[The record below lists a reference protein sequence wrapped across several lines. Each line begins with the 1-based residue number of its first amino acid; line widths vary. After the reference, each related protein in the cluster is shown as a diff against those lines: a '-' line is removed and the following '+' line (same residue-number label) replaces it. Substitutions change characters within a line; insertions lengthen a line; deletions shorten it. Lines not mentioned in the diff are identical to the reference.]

1 MATRPTVLSAPS
13 ADSRRRVG
21 AEIGEYLRQLD
32 YLLLAAVAGLVAY
45 GLWIVQT
52 VTRDDVPGDTGY
64 YVLRQAIFVVV
75 GVAAF
80 AATTAINP
88 ELYRRY
94 RHVLYGVVLT
104 LMVIVFVV
112 GPSVRGSR
120 RWIDL
125 GSFQLQPSELGKFV
139 MIVFIAGFLAN
150 RVKQLSTPGTV
161 LGAVAL
167 SALPI
172 ILVFLEPDFG
182 TALVYCVALV
192 GCLYFSGVRWPWLAG
207 LGALA
212 AGVGVATLWALPA
225 AGIEVLKPY
234 QVDRLVGFVHPDAD
248 PSGTTYNINQA
259 ITAVGAGGLDGRGV
273 AGATQTRL
281 NYLPEHSTDF
291 IFASLSEQRGF
302 LGVAILLLLY
312 AIVVWR
318 GIKVVA
324 VAESLFTAT
333 VAGAIVA
340 ALLFQVFLNVG
351 MNIGIAPITG
361 IPLPLVSYGG
371 SSLIT
376 SLAMIGVLQ
385 AIHARGRLGSRRR
398 W

>member
-1 MATRPTVLSAPS
+1 MVQEGLYGATHDPNGTAYGIFGGYPVSVAGKTGTAEKYVQLPPGYLGLQDWDRQLRDQAWFCGYGPTDASGALAGEDPLVVCALIENGGHGGEVAAPAALAGLLPVLGRPGSRPARRGVLGLMATRPTVLSAPS

-52 VTRDDVPGDTGY
+52 VTRDDVPGDPGY

-94 RHVLYGVVLT
+94 RHLLYGVVLT

-182 TALVYCVALV
+182 TALVYCVALARV
-192 GCLYFSGVRWPWLAG
+192 PVLLRR
-207 LGALA
+207 ALA
-212 AGVGVATLWALPA
+212 VARRARRA
-225 AGIEVLKPY
+225 CG
-234 QVDRLVGFVHPDAD
+234 R
-248 PSGTTYNINQA
+248 SR
-259 ITAVGAGGLDGRGV
+259 GAPCCGRFP
-273 AGATQTRL
+273 R
-281 NYLPEHSTDF
+281 P
-291 IFASLSEQRGF
+291 
-302 LGVAILLLLY
+302 
-312 AIVVWR
+312 
-318 GIKVVA
+318 
-324 VAESLFTAT
+324 
-333 VAGAIVA
+333 
-340 ALLFQVFLNVG
+340 
-351 MNIGIAPITG
+351 
-361 IPLPLVSYGG
+361 VSR
-371 SSLIT
+371 S
-376 SLAMIGVLQ
+376 
-385 AIHARGRLGSRRR
+385 
-398 W
+398 

>member
-1 MATRPTVLSAPS
+1 MATRPSILSTTTAEP
-13 ADSRRRVG
+13 RRQLG
-21 AEIGEYLRQLD
+21 SEIGEYVRHLD

-52 VTRDDVPGDTGY
+52 VTRDDVAGDPGY
-64 YVLRQAIFVVV
+64 FVVRQAIFAVV

-88 ELYRRY
+88 ELYRRF
-94 RHVLYGVVLT
+94 RHVLYLAVLA
-104 LMVIVFVV
+104 LMAIVFVV

-125 GSFQLQPSELGKFV
+125 GSFQLQPSELGKLV
-139 MIVFIAGFLAN
+139 VIVFIAGFLAN
-150 RVKQLSTPGTV
+150 RVGRLSSASTV

-167 SALPI
+167 AALPI
-172 ILVFLEPDFG
+172 LLVFFEPDFG
-182 TALVYCVALV
+182 TALVYCVALA
-192 GCLYFSGVRWPWLAG
+192 GCLYFSGVRWQWLAG
-207 LGALA
+207 LAAVA
-212 AGVGVATLWALPA
+212 AGVSVAVLWALPA
-225 AGIEVLKPY
+225 AGIQVLKPY
-234 QVDRLVGFVHPDAD
+234 QVDRLVGFVHPESD

-291 IFASLSEQRGF
+291 IFASLAEQRGF
-302 LGVAILLLLY
+302 LGVSILLLLY
-312 AIVVWR
+312 AVVVWR
-318 GIKVVA
+318 GIKIIA
-324 VAESLFTAT
+324 VADSLFTTT

-361 IPLPLVSYGG
+361 IPLPFVSYGG

-385 AIHARGRLGSRRR
+385 AIHARSRLAGRRY
-398 W
+398 

>member
-1 MATRPTVLSAPS
+1 MATRPSLLSVAS
-13 ADSRRRVG
+13 AEPRRGIG

-52 VTRDDVPGDTGY
+52 VTRDDVPGEPGY
-64 YVLRQAIFVVV
+64 YVVRQAIFVVV
-75 GVAAF
+75 GVLVF

-94 RHVLYGVVLT
+94 RHLLFAIVLALI
-104 LMVIVFVV
+104 VIVLAL
-112 GPSVRGSR
+112 GDEVRGSR

-125 GSFQLQPSELGKFV
+125 GSFQFQPSELGKLVTVVFV
-139 MIVFIAGFLAN
+139 AGFLAS
-150 RVKQLSTPGTV
+150 RAKRLSQAGTV
-161 LGAVAL
+161 LGSVAL
-167 SALPI
+167 AALPI
-172 ILVFLEPDFG
+172 VLVFFEPDFG
-182 TALVYCVALV
+182 TALVYCVGLAA
-192 GCLYFSGVRWPWLAG
+192 CLYFSGVRWPWLAA
-207 LGALA
+207 LGVLA
-212 AGVGVATLWALPA
+212 AGIAVAVLWALPA
-225 AGIEVLKPY
+225 AGVQVLKPY

-273 AGATQTRL
+273 AGATQTRQ

-291 IFASLSEQRGF
+291 IFASLAEQRGF
-302 LGVAILLLLY
+302 LGAAILLLLY

-318 GIKVVA
+318 GIKVIA
-324 VAESLFTAT
+324 VANSLFTTT

-340 ALLFQVFLNVG
+340 AFLFQVFLNVG

-361 IPLPLVSYGG
+361 IPLPFVSYGG

-385 AIHARGRLGSRRR
+385 AIHARGRLSGTRR
-398 W
+398 